1 MTVQDRPPEDQ
12 IDGPDGEPTG
22 PRRPAWAALA
32 VAVAA
37 ALVALLVLD
46 AARGVQIAL
55 AVVLAAL
62 AVRAVVRPD
71 GGARPVG
78 LAGPAGSTGSRA
90 LRRGHADAHLATS
103 LLPVALDARTGLEKI
118 RLVVAD
124 AVAGLS
130 DAFAGMYEDTNAQ
143 RELIDEMLAAL
154 QRDGGNGDHVTLDT
168 FVRDT
173 AALLTQ
179 FVSLTG
185 DARRQSLE
193 MAERVDELSTQ
204 LTGTVALLQD
214 IRAIADR
221 TRLVALN
228 ATIEASRAGEF
239 GAGFAVVAAEVRQ
252 LSVSSN
258 TFNEQI
264 RSQIEHTRSA
274 MEQARDL
281 VHATADRDHAVL
293 EQGRA
298 DLDRMSDQVRALDA
312 MLHERAGRAAQVAD
326 RLSVTTST
334 AVRSLQFEDIVRQ
347 IAEHAE
353 ARLAQVVAVLELSG
367 QRNGGGTAAHEGRH
381 ERLDDA
387 AQQVLDSVAG
397 RPAEQQDVAAGEIEL
412 F

>member
-1 MTVQDRPPEDQ
+1 MEH
-12 IDGPDGEPTG
+12 
-22 PRRPAWAALA
+22 RRPDTPTERRGGRTTRLGAAAAAATAALLALTVVDAGRSLRVALA
-32 VAVAA
+32 VAVFG
-37 ALVALLVLD
+37 LV
-46 AARGVQIAL
+46 
-55 AVVLAAL
+55 
-62 AVRAVVRPD
+62 
-71 GGARPVG
+71 VG
-78 LAGPAGSTGSRA
+78 LALRPPPPAVGPMLPPKRRFRLGSDEER
-90 LRRGHADAHLATS
+90 LASS

-130 DAFAGMYEDTNAQ
+130 EAFSGMYDDTHAQ

-154 QRDGGNGDHVTLDT
+154 QRGAGDGDHVSLDA

-193 MAERVDELSTQ
+193 MAERVDELSSQ
-204 LTGTVALLQD
+204 LTETVALLQD

-264 RSQIEHTRSA
+264 RNQIEHTRRA

-281 VHATADRDHAVL
+281 VQSTADRDHAVL
-293 EQGRA
+293 EQGQA
-298 DLDRMSDQVRALDA
+298 DLDHMAERMRALDA
-312 MLHERAGRAAQVAD
+312 MLNERAGRAAQVAD
-326 RLSVTTST
+326 RLSTTTST

-353 ARLAQVVAVLELSG
+353 ARLAQVVTVLEL
-367 QRNGGGTAAHEGRH
+367 TAADTASR
-381 ERLDDA
+381 RAAALDHQDDDHDDHLR
-387 AQQVLDSVAG
+387 AQARDVLNSVAA
-397 RPAEQQDVAAGEIEL
+397 RPADQQTVASGEIEL